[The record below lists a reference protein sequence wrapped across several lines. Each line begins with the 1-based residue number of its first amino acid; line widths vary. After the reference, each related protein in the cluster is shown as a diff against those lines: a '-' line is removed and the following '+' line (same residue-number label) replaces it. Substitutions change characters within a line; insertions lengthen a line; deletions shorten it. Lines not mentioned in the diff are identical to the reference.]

1 MDEDKQIKLEAV
13 ILAGGQG
20 SRLKP
25 YTAEIPK
32 PLVPVGDRPI
42 IEILIKS
49 LQKTGVTKLH
59 FCVNHL
65 AHLIVGLL
73 GDGERYGMEI
83 EYSHEDTPLST
94 VGPLKLIKS
103 LPDNFLVVN
112 GDILTDIDYQALY
125 KNHLES
131 EAMLTVATCRRQHS
145 VDYGIL
151 KTDSDNAVIGF
162 QEKPVLDYTVSM
174 GVYVFTRQLL
184 EFVPDNTK
192 FGFDDLML
200 TLLER
205 KAAVRSYPYDGYW
218 LDIGRVEDYEQANRD
233 ISLIEKLF
241 D

>member
-1 MDEDKQIKLEAV
+1 MKLEAV

-49 LQKTGVTKLH
+49 LQKAGVTKVHL
-59 FCVNHL
+59 CVNHL

-73 GDGERYGMEI
+73 GDGDRYGMEI

-112 GDILTDIDYQALY
+112 GDVLTDIDYKALVES
-125 KNHLES
+125 HLES
-131 EAMLTVATCRRQHS
+131 KAMLTVATCRRRHP

-151 KTDSDNAVIGF
+151 KTDTNNTGVGF

-174 GVYVFTRQLL
+174 GVYVFSNRVLQ
-184 EFVPDNTK
+184 FVPDNIK

-233 ISLIEKLF
+233 ISLIQKLF

>member
-1 MDEDKQIKLEAV
+1 MNEDKQMKMEAV

-32 PLVPVGDRPI
+32 PLVPVGDKPI
-42 IEILIKS
+42 VEILIKS
-49 LQKTGVTKLH
+49 LRKAGVSKLH
-59 FCVNHL
+59 LCVNHL
-65 AHLIVGLL
+65 AHLIIGLL
-73 GDGERYGMEI
+73 GDGARYGLEI
-83 EYSHEDTPLST
+83 EYSHEDAPLST

-103 LPDNFLVVN
+103 LPDDFLVVN
-112 GDILTDIDYQALY
+112 GDVLTDIDYRALY
-125 KNHLES
+125 ESHLES
-131 EAMLTVATCRRQHS
+131 KALATVATCRRQHP

-151 KTDSDNAVIGF
+151 KTAADNSVIGF

-174 GVYVFTRQLL
+174 GVYVFSRKLL
-184 EFVPDNTK
+184 ECVPDNTK

-200 TLLER
+200 TLLKR
-205 KAAVRSYPYDGYW
+205 KASVRSYPYNGYW

>member
-1 MDEDKQIKLEAV
+1 MNTGSQVKMEAV
-13 ILAGGQG
+13 ILAGGKG

-42 IEILIKS
+42 IEILLKS
-49 LQKTGVTKLH
+49 LQRAGVEKVRV
-59 FCVNHL
+59 CVNHL
-65 AHLIVGLL
+65 AHLIIGLL
-73 GDGERYGMEI
+73 GDGRHYDVEI
-83 EYSHEDTPLST
+83 EYSHEDKPLST
-94 VGPLKLIKS
+94 VGPLKLIKD

-112 GDILTDIDYQALY
+112 GDVLTTIDYRALFES
-125 KNHLES
+125 HLDS
-131 EAMLTVATCRRQHS
+131 KALLTVATCRRRHP

-151 KTDSDNAVIGF
+151 TTDRDNVVVGF

-174 GVYVFTRQLL
+174 GVYVFSRKLL
-184 EFVPDNTK
+184 EYVPENAK

-205 KAAVRSYPYDGYW
+205 KAAVRSYPYEGYW

-233 ISLIEKLF
+233 ISLIEELF